1 MKLLTAI
8 KKRHSVRQYKKI
20 PIEPELVEK
29 LQAEINACNEEGEL
43 HFQLIL
49 NEPKAFE
56 SRLARYGKFSGVA
69 NYIALIAKKAKG
81 TDERCGYYGERLVLK
96 AQQLGLHTCWVVL
109 TYKKIPSGFEVGEGE
124 HLYAVIAVGHGR
136 NRGFSH
142 KSKGAVQVA
151 NVSDSTPEW
160 FEDGVDAAL
169 LAPTALNQQKF
180 YFTYH
185 DEDNTVSAKAKRG
198 FYTKIDLGI
207 VKYHFE
213 VGAGT
218 ENFEWR

>member
-1 MKLLTAI
+1 MELLKAI
-8 KKRHSVRQYKKI
+8 KKRHSVRQYKQI
-20 PIEPELVEK
+20 PIEQELVDL
-29 LQAEINACNEEGEL
+29 LQAEIAACNKEGNL

-49 NEPKAFE
+49 NEPRAFD
-56 SRLARYGKFSGVA
+56 SKRARYGKFSGVA
-69 NYIALIAKKAKG
+69 NYIAVIAKKEAG
-81 TDERCGYYGERLVLK
+81 TPLRCGYYGERLVLR
-96 AQQLGLHTCWVVL
+96 AQQLGLHTCWVVM
-109 TYKKIPSGFEVGEGE
+109 TYKKIPSVFEIGEGE
-124 HLYAVIAVGHGR
+124 KLYAVIAIGHGR

-180 YFTYH
+180 YLTYH
-185 DEDNTVSAKAKRG
+185 EDGTVSARAKHG

-207 VKYHFE
+207 AKYHFE
-213 VGAGT
+213 VGAGL
-218 ENFEWR
+218 ENFQWR

>member
-1 MKLLTAI
+1 MELSKAI
-8 KKRHSVRQYKKI
+8 KKRHSVRQYKPI
-20 PIEPELVEK
+20 PIEGELVEQ
-29 LQAEINACNEEGEL
+29 LQAEIASCNAEGGL

-49 NEPKAFE
+49 NEPKAFD
-56 SRLARYGKFSGVA
+56 SKRARYGKFAGVA
-69 NYIALIAKKAKG
+69 NYIAVIAGKDAG
-81 TDERCGYYGERLVLK
+81 TPERCGYYGERLVLK

-109 TYKKIPSGFEVGEGE
+109 TYKKIPSVFDIAEGE
-124 HLYAVIAVGHGR
+124 KLYAVIAVGHGR

-180 YFTYH
+180 YLTYH
-185 DEDNTVSAKAKRG
+185 EDGTVSAKAKRG

-213 VGAGT
+213 VAAGT
-218 ENFEWR
+218 ENFQWR